1 MLMPG
6 SEISHL
12 SDFEL
17 VEAARANSD
26 DRTQRQIQAEMWRR
40 TTLDTQRA
48 HLAALE
54 GRRRI
59 ETIALWAI
67 QLVLLVVLLAL
78 VLLESFI
85 DFGGSPHTAVASGII
100 ATLILVLGNG
110 GFLLVTAAGAG
121 VARTRLRDFDAA
133 YFPRP

>member
-17 VEAARANSD
+17 VEAAPANSD
-26 DRTQRQIQAEMWRR
+26 DRMQRQIQVEMWRR
-40 TTLDTQRA
+40 TTLDGWRTDHRN
-48 HLAALE
+48 
-54 GRRRI
+54 
-59 ETIALWAI
+59 
-67 QLVLLVVLLAL
+67 VVLLAL